1 MFRGKQDYF
10 YLGETKMSFIEE
22 KNLSS
27 WKLQDFHRG
36 RWEEEAH
43 MKQNIHKMAVRLG
56 GHRVLACMLSGF
68 SRVWLW
74 NPMDCGP
81 PSSSVH
87 GIHQARILERVAMP
101 SSRGLPD
108 SGIKP
113 ASLMSPTLAGGF
125 FTTSA
130 TWEAYCVL
138 RKGKKLWLGR
148 TRTAKD
154 VSRQVIGFFEHF
166 SLKDV
171 LSERQGEPL
180 SAFRRKIKLRD
191 AKIDLS
197 VDRLE
202 SAMEL

>member
-10 YLGETKMSFIEE
+10 YLGETKTSFIEE

-43 MKQNIHKMAVRLG
+43 MKQNIHKMAGRLG

-113 ASLMSPTLAGGF
+113 ASLMSPAVAGGL

-138 RKGKKLWLGR
+138 RKGKKLTW
-148 TRTAKD
+148 KD
-154 VSRQVIGFFEHF
+154 QNCKRGLETGHRFFWAFLFERDFIWQARGATF
-166 SLKDV
+166 SFQ
-171 LSERQGEPL
+171 EEN
-180 SAFRRKIKLRD
+180 KIKRC
-191 AKIDLS
+191 
-197 VDRLE
+197 
-202 SAMEL
+202 